1 MCFTCWSVNLAFHF
15 GFQPLLFSLLL
26 LLLLA
31 LPKGRLRPWLEML
44 AIPLSSFF
52 FFVFA
57 FIVWTSY
64 IGLRFPETAF
74 LTGWLL
80 SCCSSAWVRDVSLMF
95 KWRQAN
101 VRSEKVELSSS
112 MLLSALQ
119 SSVQTWLLWVF
130 NILTFLKLGVSFFFF
145 FLPFLVCVVSLCMSV
160 WMVSSFHCFFFFW
173 NRCLFS
179 YKCRKA
185 CCCCY
190 GVCVFFFFFA
200 YAVFLAFFF
209 CLLPLLLI
217 STAVRDRG
225 AALFFMCAWKR
236 YHHFILLPTSFLFFV
251 VVCRDVQC
259 QETQCWYS
267 IFMRTQKLPRRLNQ
281 HWKHRNWRAPSHRE
295 VQKAYIVALSLSFF
309 FFLHGCGVLKRLLC
323 NRLLLLSLLGTLVL
337 SC

>member
-44 AIPLSSFF
+44 AIPLSSLF

-130 NILTFLKLGVSFFFF
+130 NILTFLKLGVSFFFAISRLF
-145 FLPFLVCVVSLCMSV
+145 CFSLYVCV
-160 WMVSSFHCFFFFW
+160 
-173 NRCLFS
+173 NGILF
-179 YKCRKA
+179 
-185 CCCCY
+185 
-190 GVCVFFFFFA
+190 
-200 YAVFLAFFF
+200 
-209 CLLPLLLI
+209 PL
-217 STAVRDRG
+217 
-225 AALFFMCAWKR
+225 
-236 YHHFILLPTSFLFFV
+236 
-251 VVCRDVQC
+251 
-259 QETQCWYS
+259 
-267 IFMRTQKLPRRLNQ
+267 
-281 HWKHRNWRAPSHRE
+281 
-295 VQKAYIVALSLSFF
+295 FF
-309 FFLHGCGVLKRLLC
+309 FFLKSLSVLL
-323 NRLLLLSLLGTLVL
+323 
-337 SC
+337 